1 MRFRDRAEAGQF
13 LARDL
18 MSLRDSAELIVLALP
33 RGGVPVGFEIARAL
47 QAPLEVFVV
56 RKLGL
61 PGQEELAMGAV
72 ASGGVRVLNPEV
84 VSALGRF
91 ATDAIERVT
100 HQEQEELRRREEQY
114 RGARPFPE
122 LKGRTVILVDD
133 GLATGATMRAAAR
146 AVRAR
151 EPARLI
157 IAVPVAPES
166 SFREMRTEADEV
178 VCALTPGS
186 FFGISQFYEDFRQTS
201 DDEVRELLALDLE
214 GRALFRP
221 DESEGQ

>member
-1 MRFRDRAEAGQF
+1 MRFQDRAEAGQF
-13 LARDL
+13 LAREL
-18 MSLRDSAELIVLALP
+18 MHLREAPGLIVLALP

-47 QAPLEVFVV
+47 QAPLEAFVV
-56 RKLGL
+56 RKLGV

-84 VSALGRF
+84 VAALGDF
-91 ATDAIERVT
+91 AAVAIEHVT
-100 HQEQEELRRREEQY
+100 AREQEEIRRREQQY
-114 RGARPFPE
+114 RGTEPFPE

-133 GLATGATMRAAAR
+133 GLATGASMRAAAR

-166 SFREMRTEADEV
+166 SCGEMRSEADEV
-178 VCALTPGS
+178 VCVFTPEL
-186 FFGISQFYEDFRQTS
+186 FFGVGQFYRDFQQTT
-201 DDEVRELLALDLE
+201 DEEVRELLA
-214 GRALFRP
+214 RANRKGA
-221 DESEGQ
+221 SA

>member
-1 MRFRDRAEAGQF
+1 MRFQDRAEAGQF
-13 LARDL
+13 LAQELSELYNTPD
-18 MSLRDSAELIVLALP
+18 LIVLALP

-47 QAPLEVFVV
+47 HAPLEVFVV
-56 RKLGL
+56 RKLGV

-91 ATDAIERVT
+91 AREAIERAMAK
-100 HQEQEELRRREEQY
+100 ESAELQRREEQY
-114 RGARPFPE
+114 RGARAFPE
-122 LKGRTVILVDD
+122 LKGKTVILVDD

-151 EPARLI
+151 QPARLI

-166 SFREMRTEADEV
+166 SCEEMRLEADEV
-178 VCALTPGS
+178 VCALTPEL
-186 FFGISQFYEDFRQTS
+186 FFGVGQFYQNFHQTT
-201 DDEVRELLALDLE
+201 DDEVREFLA
-214 GRALFRP
+214 RP
-221 DESEGQ
+221 TVDGASA

>member
-1 MRFRDRAEAGQF
+1 MRFHDRAEAGQF
-13 LARDL
+13 LAQELSKLQDTPN
-18 MSLRDSAELIVLALP
+18 LIVLALP

-47 QAPLEVFVV
+47 HAPLEVFVV
-56 RKLGL
+56 RKLGV

-84 VSALGRF
+84 VAALGRF
-91 ATDAIERVT
+91 AQGAIERVT
-100 HQEQEELRRREEQY
+100 EKESAEVQRREQQY
-114 RGARPFPE
+114 RGTRAFPE
-122 LKGRTVILVDD
+122 LKGKTVILVDD

-166 SFREMRTEADEV
+166 SCEEMQVEADEL
-178 VCALTPGS
+178 VCALTPES
-186 FFGISQFYEDFRQTS
+186 FFGVGQFYQNFHQTT
-201 DDEVRELLALDLE
+201 DDEVREFLARPTVE
-214 GRALFRP
+214 GA
-221 DESEGQ
+221 SA

>member
-1 MRFRDRAEAGQF
+1 MRFRDRAEAGQL
-13 LARDL
+13 LAREL
-18 MSLRDSAELIVLALP
+18 MPLRDSAELIVLALP

-47 QAPLEVFVV
+47 HAPLEVFVV

-100 HQEQEELRRREEQY
+100 QQEQEEVRRREAQY
-114 RGARPFPE
+114 RGPRPYPE

-133 GLATGATMRAAAR
+133 GLATGASMRAAAR
-146 AVRAR
+146 AVRTR

-166 SFREMRTEADEV
+166 SWREMRAEADDV
-178 VCALTPGS
+178 VCAFTPGS
-186 FFGISQFYEDFRQTS
+186 FFGISQFYDDFRQTT
-201 DDEVRELLALDLE
+201 DDEVRELLA
-214 GRALFRP
+214 RP
-221 DESEGQ
+221 TAEEASA